1 MSRSKLN
8 RIIKAQLELTKF
20 SSGCMAHKLS
30 LKVMNAS
37 FIELQLKS
45 YDDHL
50 LEKEQVNHQG
60 VIICNFIMN
69 EKKSRNIKKIIIYIE
84 KILAN

>member
-1 MSRSKLN
+1 LSRSKLN
-8 RIIKAQLELTKF
+8 RIIKDQLELTKF

-37 FIELQLKS
+37 FIEAHLKS
-45 YDDHL
+45 YMMTIFL
-50 LEKEQVNHQG
+50 KKKQVNHQS
-60 VIICNFIMN
+60 VINFIMN
-69 EKKSRNIKKIIIYIE
+69 EKKSQNIKIFIINIE